1 MKLAVLMIPSQTR
14 NATPPFTIPAPM
26 SPPIRAWEELLGRP
40 NHQVIRFQT
49 IAPARA
55 ERIRVLSMMT
65 GLTMPVPMVFATGA
79 PIMKAA
85 RKLKRAAQ

>member
-1 MKLAVLMIPSQTR
+1 MIPSQTR
-14 NATPPFTIPAPM
+14 NAIPPFTTPAPIR
-26 SPPIRAWEELLGRP
+26 PPIRAWEELLGRP
-40 NHQVIRFQT
+40 NHQVSRFQA
-49 IAPARA
+49 IAPPSA

-85 RKLKRAAQ
+85 RKLNVAAQ